1 MKFNIKRM
9 VASLMA
15 AALLLCGA
23 ALADTI
29 TFTGTVAASQTCE
42 VYAPI
47 GGTVQAVNVEA
58 GQRVSAGDVIV
69 SLSTTKVYA
78 EEAGVV
84 TGVFG
89 QPGDSAETVAQKYGA
104 VMYIEG
110 ESVYSIAASTDNAYN
125 STATKFV
132 HVGERVYLECYSDG
146 KHTGT
151 GVITAIEGTDYTVK
165 VLSGEFLIG
174 ETVNV
179 YRGDSAASA
188 QRIGRG
194 TLNRINPT
202 AVSGS
207 GSIVSLAVSDGDT
220 VERGDLLFETLD
232 GSFDGLYMSGS
243 DIAAGVDGTVSQVS
257 AQQGGAVQKNGVVAV
272 LWPDSAMRVEAQVE
286 EANLASIAVGDP
298 VSIELVWNQ
307 DEGVTYDGV
316 ITMISAIADI
326 ASASSGDAMGGSSD
340 DGVTYTVYI
349 DFTPDENTRYGMSAV
364 VTTLDEEAEIE
375 EEAEEEAA
383 EEEVEEAQPEESWRP
398 QPPEGFD
405 PANMP
410 EGFDPENLP
419 EGFDP
424 ANMPEGFDPANLPEG
439 FPSAEE
445 GVTDDAQD

>member
-1 MKFNIKRM
+1 MKLNVKRI
-9 VASLMA
+9 VASLFT
-15 AALLLCGA
+15 AALLFCGA

-29 TFTGTVAASQTCE
+29 TFTGTVAASQTHE

-47 GGTVQAVNVEA
+47 GGTVETVNVEA
-58 GQRVSAGDVIV
+58 GQKVCAADAIV

-78 EEAGVV
+78 EESGIV

-89 QPGDSAETVAQKYGA
+89 QPGDNAETVAQKYGA

-110 ESVYSIAASTDNAYN
+110 ESVYSIAANTDNAYN

-132 HVGERVYLECYSDG
+132 HVGEHVYLECYSDG
-146 KHTGT
+146 KHTGE

-179 YRGDSAASA
+179 YRGDSAVSA

-202 AVSGS
+202 AVTGS
-207 GSIVSLAVSDGDT
+207 GSIVSLAVSDGDI

-243 DIAAGVDGTVSQVS
+243 EITAGVDGTVGQVS
-257 AQQGGAVQKNGVVAV
+257 AQQGSAVQKNSVVAV
-272 LWPDSAMRVEAQVE
+272 LWPDNAMRVEAQVE
-286 EANLASIAVGDP
+286 ETNLVSIAVGDP
-298 VSIELVWNQ
+298 VSIELIWNQ

-316 ITMISAIADI
+316 ITMISAIADS
-326 ASASSGDAMGGSSD
+326 ASASSGDSMGADAGDS
-340 DGVTYTVYI
+340 VTYTVYI

-364 VTTLDEEAEIE
+364 VTTLDEEEEVE
-375 EEAEEEAA
+375 EEAEEETV
-383 EEEVEEAQPEESWRP
+383 EEEADEEAQPEESGRP

-405 PANMP
+405 SANLP

-424 ANMPEGFDPANLPEG
+424 ANMPEGF
-439 FPSAEE
+439 PSADE
-445 GVTDDAQD
+445 GVTEDAQD

>member
-1 MKFNIKRM
+1 MKHTIERIFT
-9 VASLMA
+9 
-15 AALLLCGA
+15 ALVTTAMLLSSA

-47 GGTVQAVNVEA
+47 GGTVDAVDVEA
-58 GQRVSAGDVIV
+58 GQKVSAGDVIV
-69 SLSTTKVYA
+69 RLSTTKVYA
-78 EEAGVV
+78 EEAGTV

-179 YRGDSAASA
+179 YRGESAVSA

-194 TLNRINPT
+194 TLNRVSPT

-243 DIAAGVDGTVSQVS
+243 DITADVNGTVSEVS
-257 AQQGGAVQKNGVVAV
+257 AQQGGAVQKNSVVAV
-272 LWPDSAMRVEAQVE
+272 LWPDSAMRVEAQVA
-286 EANLASIAVGDP
+286 EANLASIHVGDP

-316 ITMISAIADI
+316 ITMISAIADS
-326 ASASSGDAMGGSSD
+326 ATASSSDAMGVETGDSD
-340 DGVTYTVYI
+340 DTVTYTVYI

-364 VTTLDEEAEIE
+364 VTTLDEEEEI
-375 EEAEEEAA
+375 
-383 EEEVEEAQPEESWRP
+383 EEEVEEETAEEVEDEDAQAEASGRP

-405 PANMP
+405 PANLP

-424 ANMPEGFDPANLPEG
+424 ANMPEGF
-439 FPSAEE
+439 PSAEE